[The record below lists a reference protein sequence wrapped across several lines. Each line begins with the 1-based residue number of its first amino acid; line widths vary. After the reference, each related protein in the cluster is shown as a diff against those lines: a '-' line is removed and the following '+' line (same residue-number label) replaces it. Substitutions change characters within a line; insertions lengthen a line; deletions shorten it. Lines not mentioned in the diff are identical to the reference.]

1 MASGVNDIK
10 DYFIL
15 FFPFLVFF
23 FSALVYLFCPFIL
36 LGWRLAPREPHQD
49 AVMKQRQKK
58 NVLKKSQGN
67 LGAGMGRV
75 WLQTWRGRC
84 SAAATRI

>member
-10 DYFIL
+10 DYYF

-23 FSALVYLFCPFIL
+23 SSLFIL
-36 LGWRLAPREPHQD
+36 LILSPWLALGTKGTTPGCCHE
-49 AVMKQRQKK
+49 ATTKK
-58 NVLKKSQGN
+58 ECIKKSQGN
-67 LGAGMGRV
+67 LGAGRGRV